1 MRSFPEV
8 NYRQC
13 YMNMLFDNSATDK
26 EVLSEGILQSRFL
39 GNNLFKGAP
48 STSVHCGRALHR
60 NHLLNVEI
68 ANVVLIVFENRIVS
82 SQPKAIAG
90 CDTLLKRNIDTIL
103 LSNTEI
109 TFVMSVLQQR
119 DFGEV
124 HDRNAH
130 WLKVPL

>member
-13 YMNMLFDNSATDK
+13 HMNMLFDNSATDK

-39 GNNLFKGAP
+39 GKNLFKGAP

-68 ANVVLIVFENRIVS
+68 TNVLIVFENRIVS
-82 SQPKAIAG
+82 SQPNATAG
-90 CDTLLKRNIDTIL
+90 CDTLLKRNRCNPVIKHRTHVRIFC
-103 LSNTEI
+103 I
-109 TFVMSVLQQR
+109 TVN

-124 HDRNAH
+124 RDRNTH